1 MDDPIKMTQAELTT
15 LREEL
20 SQLEGTARTEMAKR
34 IKTAREWGDLS
45 ENAEYHAAKEAQAH
59 LETKILRLRSQ
70 LRGAEVVERTDSGTV
85 QHGSTVAV
93 TDLRNDRE
101 QNFTI
106 VSPNEADPKAGRISA
121 TSPVARALVGLAVG
135 DVAEIAIPAGVR
147 PLRVNAIS

>member
-1 MDDPIKMTQAELTT
+1 MDDPIKMTQAELAT

-20 SQLEGTARTEMAKR
+20 SQLEGEGRTEMAKR

-59 LETKILRLRSQ
+59 LETKILRLRGQ
-70 LRGAEVVERTDSGTV
+70 LRGAEVVERFDDETV

-101 QNFTI
+101 QSFTI
-106 VSPNEADPKAGRISA
+106 VSPHEADPKQGRISS
-121 TSPVARALVGLAVG
+121 TSPVAQALVGLAVG